1 MNDIYT
7 LMEMTGELLARIVS
21 APFRLARRLPYRL
34 RVLRRRWCIYRRH
47 PMASWSPVCASYKA
61 PDVLGPDGSVVPG
74 RELVSRAWRCSR
86 HDKPPPP
93 LKRYDITI
101 DLCR

>member
-1 MNDIYT
+1 MLIEET
-7 LMEMTGELLARIVS
+7 AELLARIFS
-21 APFRLARRLPYRL
+21 APYRAARRAARSLGWRL

-61 PDVLGPDGSVVPG
+61 PDVAGPDGTITPG
-74 RELVSRAWRCSR
+74 RELVQRAWRCSR